1 MFTKNEILAQLKEMN
16 IPKDKIVLMHT
27 SLRSIGEIEGGATAL
42 LDALIEHIT
51 AEGGLLCI
59 PTHTGRNIIEEFLLD
74 MTTTDSHLG
83 AFPIIATEDGRG
95 IRTENPSHSMVI
107 FGDRERALKFA
118 EGELD
123 VDSPTSPKSCYGKI
137 YDEGGVILL
146 VGVNHSKNTYLHAV
160 EEMLHVPHRMT
171 EDKIRIKVRRA
182 SGEVVLRDIHWFDES
197 YVGDA
202 SHRFPKYELAFRY
215 HRAISD
221 GFIGNAPT
229 QLCDARIMKNVL
241 ELIAKNAGDKDP
253 LEDDR
258 PFPPKWYCNK

>member
-1 MFTKNEILAQLKEMN
+1 MMYTKKDIIDQLIKMGV
-16 IPKDKIVLMHT
+16 PRDVPVLVHS
-27 SLRSIGEIEGGATAL
+27 SLRAVGEVEGRADGL
-42 LDALIEHIT
+42 IDALKAHIC
-51 AEGGLLCI
+51 ADGGLLCI
-59 PTHTGRNIIEEFLLD
+59 PTHTWANMGKLDEPTLDMLGSTCIGTLPNIAAGREDACRSDHPTHSMAVFGEGAEEFVSGED
-74 MTTTDSHLG
+74 KMTTPAH
-83 AFPIIATEDGRG
+83 PDG
-95 IRTENPSHSMVI
+95 
-107 FGDRERALKFA
+107 
-118 EGELD
+118 
-123 VDSPTSPKSCYGKI
+123 CYGKI

-215 HRAISD
+215 HRAITD

>member
-1 MFTKNEILAQLKEMN
+1 MFTKSDVLTGLEKMN
-16 IPKDKIVLMHT
+16 APKDKIVLMHT
-27 SLRSIGEIEGGATAL
+27 SLRAIGEVEGGAAGL
-42 LDALIEHIT
+42 LDALIEYFT
-51 AEGGLLCI
+51 EEGGLLCI
-59 PTHTGRNIIEEFLLD
+59 PTHTGDNIGKEYLLD
-74 MTTTDSHLG
+74 LTTTESHLG
-83 AFPIIATEDGRG
+83 SFPIIATEDGRG

-107 FGDRERALKFA
+107 FGNREKALKFA

-123 VDSPTSPKSCYGKI
+123 VESPTAPNSCYGKV
-137 YDEGGVILL
+137 YDEGGKILL
-146 VGVNHSKNTYLHAV
+146 VGVNHSKNTYLHSV

-171 EDKIRIKVRRA
+171 EEKVHIKVKRA
-182 SGEVVLRDIHWFDES
+182 SGEVAERDIHWFDES

-215 HRAISD
+215 HGAITD

-229 QLCDARIMKNVL
+229 QLCDARIMKQVL

-253 LEDDR
+253 LADDK